1 MSRKKA
7 FRNGVL
13 VASALVIL
21 RSSMIAEALIHPKLA
36 FYDENRNPI
45 NFDQETAD
53 RLIASAKAC
62 RSEFPYNP
70 LGFGD
75 YLGVFF
81 FGKSIDPSIS
91 IVDLRRDGAGYW
103 VAFYGYKYGYRATFH
118 LSEAFEIIVAD
129 VSYRAKM

>member
-7 FRNGVL
+7 FRIG
-13 VASALVIL
+13 ALVVSSLIL
-21 RSSMIAEALIHPKLA
+21 VRSAMIAIPLTHPHLVC
-36 FYDENRNPI
+36 YDENRDKI
-45 NFDQETAD
+45 NMDRETTD

-91 IVDLRRDGAGYW
+91 IVDLRRDEAGYR
-103 VAFYGYKYGYRATFH
+103 VAFYGYKDGYRATFH
-118 LSEAFEIIVAD
+118 LSEAFEVIVAG
-129 VSYRAKM
+129 VSYKTKM